1 MQDDVN
7 PAVIDPVHRAAPRV
21 LIVMADQWPRAL
33 LRAAL
38 RDVGYDAVGTRSLES
53 ALRLPDVEV
62 DRGPVR
68 LIVIDQSAV
77 GDSIGPELEELL
89 ARHSTPLLLLL
100 ASATVEAPAGPWQ
113 RVLRRPVSVADIV
126 AAVEKM
132 LPIPAAARRPLD

>member
-1 MQDDVN
+1 MEDDVT
-7 PAVIDPVHRAAPRV
+7 ATVIDPAPNVSPRV
-21 LIVMADQWPRAL
+21 LVVMTDQWPRAL

-38 RDVGYDAVGTRSLES
+38 RDVGYDAVGTRSLET
-53 ALRLPDVEV
+53 ALRLPDVET

-68 LIVIDQSAV
+68 LIVLDQSAV
-77 GDSIGPELEELL
+77 GASIGAELEELL
-89 ARHSTPLLLLL
+89 ARHRTPPLLLI

-113 RVLRRPVSVADIV
+113 RVLRRPVSVADIL